1 MQLSKVLVMAS
12 FSRLRRDTWSVDG
25 RVTLS
30 LISMDEHGM
39 SWMLIKESM
48 PLEGSADIAT
58 IR

>member
-12 FSRLRRDTWSVDG
+12 SNRLCRDTRSVDG

-30 LISMDEHGM
+30 LISMDKHGM
-39 SWMLIKESM
+39 SWMLIKDSM